1 MMCEEEKKVKPIN
14 SQIAEEIKKYKQEA
28 KEAVAD
34 LRRVLEA
41 RMI

>member
-1 MMCEEEKKVKPIN
+1 MCEEKNKVKPIN
-14 SQIAEEIKKYKQEA
+14 SKIAEEIKKYKLEA

-41 RMI
+41 KVA